1 MLEKLQEIYGEF
13 DESTRK
19 WISENLKNLGE
30 ENEANYLRVIQEE
43 HSKRQGKP
51 DIRKLK
57 IILEKITGKKA
68 REFIWAVC
76 LECGCEYDYG
86 LPMCPDCYDR
96 GFECRAKA
104 VKKSEF
110 QPPMKVI
117 NYNKQYLNG
126 DKGETVCYK
135 CVHKKQ
141 SYCKNYGNPNW
152 NCGREEF
159 ESCVC
164 SRCCAI
170 AKRINAELEK
180 NRNENKVSY
189 AVPLKRGIK

>member
-13 DESTRK
+13 DENTRK

-30 ENEANYLRVIQEE
+30 ENEANFLRVIQEE

-76 LECGCEYDYG
+76 MECGCEYDYG

-141 SYCKNYGNPNW
+141 SYCKDYGNPNW

-189 AVPLKRGIK
+189 AVPLKRG

>member
-13 DESTRK
+13 DENTKK

-76 LECGCEYDYG
+76 SECGCEYDYG

-96 GFECRAKA
+96 GFDCRARA
-104 VKKSEF
+104 VKKSEL

-117 NYNKQYLNG
+117 KYNKQYLNG

-141 SYCKNYGNPNW
+141 SFCGNYGNPDW
-152 NCGREEF
+152 NCQREEF
-159 ESCVC
+159 ESCNC

-170 AKRINAELEK
+170 AKRYNAELEK
-180 NRNENKVSY
+180 NRSENKVSY
-189 AVPLKRGIK
+189 AVPLNRG